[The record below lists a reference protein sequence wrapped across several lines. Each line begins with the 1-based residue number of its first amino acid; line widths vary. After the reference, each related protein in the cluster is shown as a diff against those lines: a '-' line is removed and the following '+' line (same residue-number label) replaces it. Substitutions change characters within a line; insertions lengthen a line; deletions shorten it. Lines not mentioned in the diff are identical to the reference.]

1 MEKSI
6 ITYFKDAMNRYSDL
20 PALTDSKGS
29 YTYNKLEER
38 SNTVAYYIVSS
49 KITVGSVVAISME
62 RSKDCIVAMLGVLKA
77 GCTYMFI
84 DISYPEDRKQF
95 MLEDS
100 DACILIDDKRYRN
113 IFESNFSDS
122 DNVFNP
128 AKLPIIHQQLGAY
141 IIYTSGSTGKPKGL
155 LINHFNVIELYNK
168 WAKEFISLPNRENI
182 NTGVIAPFGFDMCV
196 LMIYASLFKGHNLH
210 IISEDE
216 KQNGEKIV
224 MYLNN
229 FRIDLIDATPN
240 YLRLIANHLKCH
252 RGLRLHTSIIFCIG
266 DVLSYNLAEEVID
279 LIDKDNFILYNS
291 YGPAEC
297 TVLVTYYELNKRN
310 IKKMKSIPIGINT
323 SNSILRVMD
332 GEKFLSVGEV
342 GEMVIFGDCV
352 GMGYISKREIKPNPF
367 DSIPNGPHPKS
378 YRTGDL
384 VKQDENGVFEFV
396 GRVDRQCKI
405 NGYRVEI
412 EEIEH
417 AIEKISN
424 IKEARVITKKD
435 ENDFTRLYAFY
446 VGEIEYNINEIKK
459 RLREE
464 LPYYMIPQE
473 IRYCKE
479 FPINQNGKIDYHLLL
494 HHIKNNQ
501 ELSIEDFISQL
512 LEKLIG
518 YNGID
523 KRKSFYAL
531 GGDSITM
538 LAFISDILTR
548 YDIDLDISKVYASE
562 TIEEIIHYLKSLNPQ
577 LKSSM
582 TPVTNSSPV
591 EIEYPIIE
599 SQKKLFDLER
609 KAINSQK
616 SKSELL
622 GYSLIYRIKFKEEPD
637 IDRLEQCINTIMS
650 INETFRVRFI
660 RKRNRCFCIL
670 KETPQSLK
678 IKQTQEGEL
687 VNQISYLDLFGD
699 ELVEVVKVNDKEIIL
714 NVKHI
719 LLDFISVQYFLSDVF
734 SLYGND
740 KGKERLG
747 FISYLSKNN
756 FLEEKTIHFWKG
768 QLDKSPLRTKLPAAT
783 STNKDISFELYH
795 YNCSK
800 DMYSNLMKISKQNNI
815 SLFIALLSVFVKV
828 IRLYTNADTMRIGC
842 YLPGRNQLID
852 NGVLG
857 MFTNVLPL
865 IFTWEDG
872 AILKTIQ
879 KEVQN
884 MLMHQ
889 NISQSCL
896 YQLLPMEELEDGEIF
911 DICFNYQNNW
921 SCLEKYPELIE
932 EINSSNFNPDITNR
946 SFYFGVIE
954 ENRKIQ
960 FEIKYNA
967 ALYDTRF
974 IDDFVERLEEEVN
987 GYVW

>member
-1 MEKSI
+1 MERSI
-6 ITYFKDAMNRYSDL
+6 VAYFNSAVEQYRDL
-20 PALTDSKGS
+20 LALTDSNGS
-29 YTYNKLEER
+29 YTYDKLDEL
-38 SNTVAYYIVSS
+38 SNTVAYYITSS
-49 KITVGSVVAISME
+49 NIPAGNVVAISME
-62 RSKDCIVAMLGVLKA
+62 RSKDCIVAMLGVLKT

-84 DISYPEDRKQF
+84 DISYPEERKQF

-100 DACILIDDKRYRN
+100 DACILIDDETYSSILK
-113 IFESNFSDS
+113 SKFSAT
-122 DNVFNP
+122 DNEINP
-128 AKLPIIHQQLGAY
+128 VTFPNIHQKMGAY

-155 LINHFNVIELYNK
+155 LINHFNVVELYDK
-168 WAKEFISLPNRENI
+168 WACKFISLPNQENI

-210 IISEDE
+210 IICENE
-216 KQNGEKIV
+216 KQNGERIV
-224 MYLNN
+224 TYLNN
-229 FRIDLIDATPN
+229 YQIDLIDATPN
-240 YLRLIANHLKCH
+240 YLRLIANHLKCNK
-252 RGLRLHTSIIFCIG
+252 GLKLHTSIIFCIG

-279 LIDKDNFILYNS
+279 LVDKDNFILYNS

-297 TVLVTYYELNKRN
+297 TVLVTYYELNKKN
-310 IKKMKSIPIGINT
+310 IKKMSSIPIGINT
-323 SNSILRVMD
+323 GNSILRVMD
-332 GEKFLSVGEV
+332 GDKFLKAGEV

-352 GMGYISKREIKPNPF
+352 GMGYISKREINPNPF
-367 DSIPNGPHPKS
+367 DSIHDGPHPKS

-417 AIEKISN
+417 AIEKLSN

-435 ENDFTRLYAFY
+435 VNDFTRLYAFY
-446 VGEIEYNINEIKK
+446 VGEKEYNINEIKK
-459 RLREE
+459 QLREE

-473 IRYCKE
+473 IMYCKE
-479 FPINQNGKIDYHLLL
+479 FPVNQNGKIDYHMLLNDMN
-494 HHIKNNQ
+494 HNQ
-501 ELSIEDFISQL
+501 ELSIEEFVSQL

-518 YNGID
+518 YNRID
-523 KRKSFYAL
+523 KHKSFYTL

-548 YDIDLDISKVYASE
+548 YEIDLDISKIYASE
-562 TIEEIIHYLKSLNPQ
+562 TIEEIIHYLKTLKPQ
-577 LKSSM
+577 LKM
-582 TPVTNSSPV
+582 TNTPVTDNSLV
-591 EIEYPIIE
+591 ELEYPIIE

-609 KAINSQK
+609 KAIKSQK

-622 GYSLIYRIKFKEEPD
+622 GYSLIYKIKFKDEPD
-637 IDRLEQCINTIMS
+637 VCRLEQCINTVMS
-650 INETFRVRFI
+650 ENETFRIRFI

-670 KETPQSLK
+670 KEIPQSLK
-678 IKQTQEGEL
+678 IKQTSDGEL
-687 VNQISYLDLFGD
+687 VNQITYLDLFDD
-699 ELVEVVKVNDKEIIL
+699 ELLEVVQVSKKEFII

-734 SLYGND
+734 SLYCGE
-740 KGKERLG
+740 KSKSRLG
-747 FISYLSKNN
+747 FISYLSKND
-756 FLEEKTIHFWKG
+756 FLEEKTINFWKC
-768 QLDKSPLRTKLPAAT
+768 QLDKSPERTKLPAAT
-783 STNKDISFELYH
+783 ITSENKTYELYH
-795 YNCSK
+795 YSCSTS
-800 DMYSNLMKISKQNNI
+800 MYNNLIKMSKQNNT
-815 SLFIALLSVFVKV
+815 SMFMALLSIFVKV
-828 IRLYTNADTMRIGC
+828 IRIYTHADTMRIGC
-842 YLPGRNQLID
+842 YLPGRNPLID

-865 IFTWEDG
+865 ICIWEEAD
-872 AILKTIQ
+872 ILKTIQ
-879 KEVQN
+879 KEVQQ
-884 MLMHQ
+884 MLMNQ

-932 EINSSNFNPDITNR
+932 EINSINFNPDITNR

-954 ENRKIQ
+954 ENQEIH

-967 ALYDTRF
+967 ALYDTKF
-974 IDDFVERLEEEVN
+974 IDEFVERLEEEVS
-987 GYVW
+987 GYVR